1 MFSTKLFSLEGSI
14 FHFYI
19 QVSIDHF
26 SMICA
31 EILSFLQELEA
42 IKARVRQM
50 EEEAAKLKQMQ
61 SEVDKQMTSP
71 AGSASALNMSYE
83 EKVCFIFHFKFLLRK

>member
-1 MFSTKLFSLEGSI
+1 MNF
-14 FHFYI
+14 
-19 QVSIDHF
+19 
-26 SMICA
+26 
-31 EILSFLQELEA
+31 QELEA

-71 AGSASALNMSYE
+71 AGSAAGVLNMSYE
-83 EKVCFIFHFKFLLRK
+83 EKVSFYSKNGFYFQFSLILLHIPYFLK

>member
-1 MFSTKLFSLEGSI
+1 MILFLKI
-14 FHFYI
+14 
-19 QVSIDHF
+19 
-26 SMICA
+26 
-31 EILSFLQELEA
+31 QELEQ

-71 AGSASALNMSYE
+71 GGSAAALNMSYE
-83 EKVCFIFHFKFLLRK
+83 EKVCLIKPYRVFQFEVLFWKRMRKT

>member
-1 MFSTKLFSLEGSI
+1 
-14 FHFYI
+14 
-19 QVSIDHF
+19 
-26 SMICA
+26 
-31 EILSFLQELEA
+31 
-42 IKARVRQM
+42 M

-83 EKVCFIFHFKFLLRK
+83 EKVCQWSFNEKSSYFLKMKECPQNVKKLRIAFA

>member
-1 MFSTKLFSLEGSI
+1 MILFLKI
-14 FHFYI
+14 
-19 QVSIDHF
+19 
-26 SMICA
+26 
-31 EILSFLQELEA
+31 QELEQ

-71 AGSASALNMSYE
+71 GGSAAALNMSYE
-83 EKVCFIFHFKFLLRK
+83 EKVSFCLVPKTLSDIRASTVLLYKSL

>member
-1 MFSTKLFSLEGSI
+1 MCESFVKKNNVILFLKI
-14 FHFYI
+14 
-19 QVSIDHF
+19 
-26 SMICA
+26 
-31 EILSFLQELEA
+31 QELEQ

-71 AGSASALNMSYE
+71 GGSAASLNMSYE
-83 EKVCFIFHFKFLLRK
+83 EKVSLF